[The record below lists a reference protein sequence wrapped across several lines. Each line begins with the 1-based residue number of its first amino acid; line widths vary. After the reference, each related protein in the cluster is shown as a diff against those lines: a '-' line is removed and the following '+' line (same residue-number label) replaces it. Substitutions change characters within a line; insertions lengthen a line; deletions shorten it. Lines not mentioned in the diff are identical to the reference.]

1 MDEILDL
8 QEVVISD
15 LSKDKFD
22 FKNLLHSN
30 NSIIWKNCHDLKIII
45 GSTVNKFQFIKC
57 SNISISVKKVISGME
72 IYKSNNIKIKTT
84 KSLPLN
90 YLDIYQSDLSLYID
104 KLDQSDLTIVF
115 DKRSNIK
122 VINTSEKA

>member
-22 FKNLLHSN
+22 LKIYFIQIILLFGK
-30 NSIIWKNCHDLKIII
+30 IVYLKIII

-84 KSLPLN
+84 KSLPIN

-122 VINTSEKA
+122 VINTSEKAM